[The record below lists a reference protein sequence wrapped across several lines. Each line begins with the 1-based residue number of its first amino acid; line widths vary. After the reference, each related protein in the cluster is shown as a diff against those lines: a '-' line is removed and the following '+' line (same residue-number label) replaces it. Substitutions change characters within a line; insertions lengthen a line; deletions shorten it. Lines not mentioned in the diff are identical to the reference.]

1 MGAKDVK
8 LVVGCSILVE
18 VVVCGGKM
26 TQAGSSW
33 EEKVIT
39 KKKKKKNLP
48 HRKTIQIIRSKSH
61 LPVV

>member
-33 EEKVIT
+33 EEKVFT
-39 KKKKKKNLP
+39 QKKKKKIYHIEKP
-48 HRKTIQIIRSKSH
+48 FK
-61 LPVV
+61 